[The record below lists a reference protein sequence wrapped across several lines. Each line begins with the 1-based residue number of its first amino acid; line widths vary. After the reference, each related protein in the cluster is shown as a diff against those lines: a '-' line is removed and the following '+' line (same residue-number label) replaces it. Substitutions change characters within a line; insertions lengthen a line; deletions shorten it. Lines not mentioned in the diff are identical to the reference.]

1 MKQLAIFWSMFGWRN
16 IWVAARRYKL
26 FHGRVSFKRL
36 NTSPASLFDGRDAL
50 SLSQQSDIRILRE
63 ALKVLPPR
71 CKMPIS
77 LALCGL
83 TAYPIAYQMHLLML
97 LLLTVWPLSMFW
109 TSNLIDLACL
119 CLDFQM
125 QLKRWLS
132 CTNCVSHPPA
142 PGRTDLESLSRW
154 WPSQEEGRPRNQRFS
169 CFSDA
174 VAFGSWWLPPLQR
187 NIHNWFG
194 SMYFVPRPSLQLCF
208 LVWLMFFQWPG
219 SKRERKG
226 VEFAEKSTHFLR
238 FDTTFGDWRSHAKYP
253 RRCTQP
259 RGFYCR

>member
-97 LLLTVWPLSMFW
+97 LLLTVWQLSMFW

-119 CLDFQM
+119 YLDFQM
-125 QLKRWLS
+125 QLKAGAVMHQLCLS
-132 CTNCVSHPPA
+132 STA
-142 PGRTDLESLSRW
+142 PGRTDLESLSGW
-154 WPSQEEGRPRNQRFS
+154 WPSQEAGRS
-169 CFSDA
+169 
-174 VAFGSWWLPPLQR
+174 
-187 NIHNWFG
+187 
-194 SMYFVPRPSLQLCF
+194 
-208 LVWLMFFQWPG
+208 
-219 SKRERKG
+219 
-226 VEFAEKSTHFLR
+226 
-238 FDTTFGDWRSHAKYP
+238 RS
-253 RRCTQP
+253 
-259 RGFYCR
+259 